1 MESRNISEEQA
12 QIWISVPQKHKR
24 TTMVLA
30 ISGGVL
36 LLGALLI
43 GGYKVCMIAGI
54 VMAAA
59 AILVHFLL
67 QKRITLAH
75 IIFYFYQG
83 EMYLI
88 SLHKADEK
96 LYAYLHGQ
104 TEEKPAPAEKTT
116 DFLLKMADR
125 SVIWRILEI
134 YNVTELKS
142 RPENRKYRINTQF
155 DLPRYTYDSVLGIV
169 VQEKRFE
176 NFDSLIRTLQC
187 MAES

>member
-59 AILVHFLL
+59 TILVHFLL

-75 IIFYFYQG
+75 IIFYF
-83 EMYLI
+83 
-88 SLHKADEK
+88 
-96 LYAYLHGQ
+96 
-104 TEEKPAPAEKTT
+104 
-116 DFLLKMADR
+116 
-125 SVIWRILEI
+125 
-134 YNVTELKS
+134 
-142 RPENRKYRINTQF
+142 
-155 DLPRYTYDSVLGIV
+155 
-169 VQEKRFE
+169 
-176 NFDSLIRTLQC
+176 IRGKCT
-187 MAES
+187 